1 MLLQS
6 LVVIAAMLVLTGS
19 ILLETLLTA
28 RSSLHQAM
36 AARTQTAMTD
46 ATASFVQWAQ
56 QQVATYGAGNAAAW
70 PAQSA
75 PLQDNNICPVASATT
90 GSTPPPCTF
99 AAFDTWQIRGSTNG
113 SNATTNATPAPG
125 IADAQ
130 NLAPTV
136 NEQRLAAT
144 ITVRITDPTGRRTYA
159 DRTRDVTA
167 RIFEAPPYVVVTGE
181 RDVTAEVGSIHA
193 DEGDTGGSVQV
204 GVASGLSYNLPN
216 PTHPSAST
224 DTRIRTSVDCS
235 NRLNFDSAYTA
246 QRAAHGEID
255 YSFHPYG
262 NQDWAYEIACDPPN
276 GTPAPTEAAPGY
288 LPPIG
293 TTFSAYPGSQNPV
306 PWNPGTGDLQSFAR

>member
-1 MLLQS
+1 MLMQS

-113 SNATTNATPAPG
+113 SSATTNGTPVPG

-159 DRTRDVTA
+159 DRTRDATA

-193 DEGDTGGSVQV
+193 DEGDTGGAAQP
-204 GVASGLSYNLPN
+204 GGLSRQNYSSPN
-216 PTHPSAST
+216 PYFPADDT
-224 DTRIRTSVDCS
+224 DTRIITSIDCLNRTG
-235 NRLNFDSAYTA
+235 FDENEAAQTA
-246 QRAAHGEID
+246 VSGAVD

-262 NQDWAYEIACDPPN
+262 NRDWAFEVACDPP
-276 GTPAPTEAAPGY
+276 GGSPSPPPGIQGYIQPTGSLYQTSPSDMSNRWV
-288 LPPIG
+288 PG
-293 TTFSAYPGSQNPV
+293 TTSNSP
-306 PWNPGTGDLQSFAR
+306 FAR